1 MVKWKVVLLEQK
13 FVDTRLSN
21 DSNVEIVL
29 SVDEIT

>member
-1 MVKWKVVLLEQK
+1 MKGCTLEQK